1 MTIFIDLDGT
11 ILYTF
16 IRHIATHYAVSP
28 RVGLPIIPEEEH
40 WKKKREKQI
49 LWEDISQEKL
59 KAYTDLFRIESERSI
74 YLSLDTPVFGI
85 KTILKNLAKRV
96 DLVLVTKRYNR
107 TNTLFQ
113 LYDLNLLSFFVD
125 VLTPFPSSK
134 RDAIQSY
141 GYTKRDIVIGDTE
154 EDIETA
160 NKLSLRSVA
169 VSWGMRSPTY
179 LASLRPTRL
188 CHTVK
193 QLKND
198 LFTLLK
204 ENYPLTK

>member
-11 ILYTF
+11 ILHTF
-16 IRHIATHYAVSP
+16 VRHIATHHAVAP
-28 RVGLPIIPEEEH
+28 RVGLPIIPKEAY
-40 WKKKREKQI
+40 WRKKREKQTP
-49 LWEDISQEKL
+49 WNEISQEQL
-59 KAYTDLFRIESERSI
+59 KAYTNLFRIETERSI

-85 KTILKNLAKRV
+85 KMLLKDLTKRV

-113 LYDLNLLSFFVD
+113 LYDLNLLSCFTD

-134 RDAIQSY
+134 RDAIQTY
-141 GYTKRDIVIGDTE
+141 GYTHRDIVIGDTE

-160 NKLSLRSVA
+160 NELTLRSVA

-179 LASLRPTRL
+179 LASLGPTRL

-193 QLKND
+193 QLKNN
-198 LFTLLK
+198 LFVLLK